1 MNWKIE
7 VKPTAEKYYR
17 KLNKPTK
24 KRIKEAL
31 RKLEESN
38 NPLFH
43 ENVRALT
50 GELKGDYRLR
60 VGDWRIM
67 FTLDRERKVIYVY
80 AILPRGEAY

>member
-60 VGDWRIM
+60 VGDWRIL